1 MKSLLMKTIK
11 KTIIIILSGMLFMA
25 CQKYS
30 YKQKLDFADS
40 FVANDPHQALV
51 ILDSIPEQT
60 LNSLDWSYYTFI
72 KTKAIAKTS
81 RNITWP
87 EEMHR
92 AALTYE
98 NESHPLDKTI
108 AADYYYFSALS
119 YKWNNNIPAA
129 IVDWLKCVDLL
140 KDKLPNQRLYFAFE
154 SLYMNYSNHMMT
166 NECEHYALKLLQT
179 ARELNDTAKIVRGL
193 NFVATQW
200 IDSKPIDSTLTI
212 IDEAINISKI
222 INDSS
227 MIAWSFG
234 KKARLLSKYDILE
247 EALFYGDSAI
257 IYSPDNNLS
266 IINDIG
272 YIKYKQKQYPEAVQ
286 YLEKSYQAM
295 NLSGKYWTSR
305 FLFDIS
311 KQPGYEHLAHY
322 GDSVIYYN
330 QKFDHEEQSGNIE
343 KAIADYKQQRQQE
356 MYHQMIK
363 SFAVAAVIVL
373 MILGISYGWKTWRAK
388 RRIDQLQM
396 LLQEQKA
403 KEISSTEPVD
413 PAELLKQQK
422 ESLRLH
428 RELFATTETYR
439 RLQLLEEMKSGEV
452 VNNQMREKLV
462 NQVLAGFYDPIR
474 SLMEG
479 SQFSHED
486 LFLCLMF
493 YMKFRTRD
501 VAAVLGVS
509 EDAIRKR
516 KSRVR
521 QRMEEV
527 GVELFNE
534 E

>member
-1 MKSLLMKTIK
+1 MKQTVNSIFLILVCCLMAACQNRVNKTLLDQAESYLPAFPDSALTLLNQINEKKLTAKEHAQFIFVKTRIEAK
-11 KTIIIILSGMLFMA
+11 KT
-25 CQKYS
+25 Q
-30 YKQKLDFADS
+30 
-40 FVANDPHQALV
+40 V
-51 ILDSIPEQT
+51 
-60 LNSLDWSYYTFI
+60 
-72 KTKAIAKTS
+72 
-81 RNITWP
+81 ITWQ
-87 EEMHR
+87 EDMHD
-92 AALTYE
+92 AAVYYE
-98 NESHPLDKTI
+98 NNNWPLDKEK
-108 AADYYYFSALS
+108 AASYYYFSGLA
-119 YKWNNNIPAA
+119 YKWNDQIPAA
-129 IVDWLKCVDLL
+129 IVDWLQCAELLEDIAPCRRLFSTYQNLYHEYKVQMWYDKYSEYAYKMLNTARALNDSMRIMWAIDAIADSFQDTTSYDSNLSLL
-140 KDKLPNQRLYFAFE
+140 KE
-154 SLYMNYSNHMMT
+154 
-166 NECEHYALKLLQT
+166 ELKI
-179 ARELNDTAKIVRGL
+179 ANNLNDSTYILSSYNGL
-193 NFVATQW
+193 AFLYNRFDQ
-200 IDSKPIDSTLTI
+200 IDLASAYADSINQIDKNAYLR
-212 IDEAINISKI
+212 NIG
-222 INDSS
+222 
-227 MIAWSFG
+227 MI
-234 KKARLLSKYDILE
+234 R
-247 EALFYGDSAI
+247 
-257 IYSPDNNLS
+257 
-266 IINDIG
+266 
-272 YIKYKQKQYPEAVQ
+272 QKQGRIAEAVECFISA
-286 YLEKSYQAM
+286 YPKAD
-295 NLSGKYWTSR
+295 LSGKYWMGR
-305 FLFDIS
+305 WLFDIS
-311 KQPGYEHLAHY
+311 KQPGFEYLAHY

-330 QKFDHEEQSGNIE
+330 EKFDHEEQSGNIE